1 MEEKKSY
8 WKVTTAGDV
17 EYRTRKDLGIYEG
30 DIIDIAFH
38 LADKE
43 VYELFF
49 ERIYPVEVKEFKPTG
64 DKVNVRVDSMNYQST
79 KKHLSENDKGVIVN
93 TGNIYKTVELRTK
106 DAVIED
112 DITEIDEIIDLV
124 AECL

>member
-79 KKHLSENDKGVIVN
+79 KKHLSENDKDVIVN

-112 DITEIDEIIDLV
+112 DITEIIDLV